1 MVTAA
6 PDAAGA
12 HLPGPRLALRIPRSD
27 TGLLPFLLLLP
38 FLFVPKLLDGDTQP
52 WVLLGAV
59 FALFTYRPRQFLAR
73 RDLPALLLAVLAL
86 AAYTARVGLVL
97 ETVRAAYIYLMFAVF
112 WVLGNRGGH
121 GYFRVALCYVLGLW
135 FLVGL
140 AQYVAVQLGYDIA
153 VSGRYVAGRSGVPSL
168 AAEPSYFGSLSVVMA
183 MYLLNGLKPHER
195 PFIALAILNV
205 LMSGSIL
212 AVLLLGFP
220 LLYLRPRHLVL
231 AVGAVVLL
239 LLLDASVNQAGLSAR
254 LAGFQTAGQGLIS
267 ILLDPSLNLRWG
279 HIEFTMLANFW
290 QSVFFLSPVSFE
302 AQYNAYAASTG
313 YLIAT
318 GGNFILPIAGELVY
332 GGGLFGLLIIL
343 LLVWRGTIAGPTPW
357 LRFVRGSFVL
367 ACLLNPVSIA
377 NPMFVYFVL
386 QESAP
391 KRPSRAQSPA
401 GPKGH

>member
-1 MVTAA
+1 M
-6 PDAAGA
+6 
-12 HLPGPRLALRIPRSD
+12 
-27 TGLLPFLLLLP
+27 GLLPFLLLLP
-38 FLFVPKLLDGDTQP
+38 FLFVPKLLAGDTQP

-59 FALFTYRPRQFLAR
+59 FALFTFRPRQGLSR
-73 RDLPALLLAVLAL
+73 RDLPALLLALLAL
-86 AAYTARVGLVL
+86 AAYVGRVGLVL

-112 WVLGNRGGH
+112 WVLGNRGGDR
-121 GYFRVALCYVLGLW
+121 YFRVAVCYVLALW

-140 AQYVAVQLGYDIA
+140 TQYVSVQLGYDIGF
-153 VSGRYVAGRSGVPSL
+153 SGRYVAGRSGVPSL

-183 MYLLNGLKPHER
+183 MYLLNGLEPRER
-195 PFIALAILNV
+195 PFVALAILNV

-220 LLYLRPRHLVL
+220 LLYLRPRHLLL
-231 AVGAVVLL
+231 AGGALALL
-239 LLLDASVNQAGLSAR
+239 VLLDASVNQAGLSAR
-254 LAGFQTAGQGLIS
+254 VAGFQTAGQGLVAL
-267 ILLDPSLNLRWG
+267 LLDPSLNLRWG
-279 HIEFTMLANFW
+279 HIEFTMLTNFW

-343 LLVWRGTIAGPTPW
+343 LLLWRGTLGGESGW
-357 LRFVRGSFVL
+357 RRFVRGSFVF

-377 NPMFVYFVL
+377 NPMLIYFVL
-386 QESAP
+386 QGCT
-391 KRPSRAQSPA
+391 PSTR
-401 GPKGH
+401 